1 MIFDKWKMKKQKE
14 KIENVSSAKMALW
27 YLLGDMLVK
36 GLSVITTPIFSRVLT
51 KQQYGDFSNF
61 TSWESILLIFVTLD
75 LSTSISRAKY
85 DFEKKIDEYISSI
98 TAVSTIATI
107 ILYGIVEINSEF
119 FTGFFSMD
127 MFYIR
132 LLFVYFLFEP
142 AYEYMQVK
150 HRMYMKYKFFL
161 LFSLCSAFFRTFVSL
176 ILVYCMEDKYLGRVL
191 GYIIPAIVLYMGIY
205 VFIWKK
211 GKKVKWE
218 YCKYA
223 LLIGLPLIPHTLSA
237 NLLSTSDRVMI
248 QKICG
253 PEQTAIYTL
262 SYTVAAMVTLVRQ
275 SLNKAWVPWFFDAL
289 ATERYDEIKKK
300 SKEYVDIFFVLMI
313 GIVLIAPEMVW
324 ILGGAKYYEA
334 RFIIP
339 PVIGGLLCQFLY
351 TLYVNIEV
359 FQKKT
364 FSISI
369 GTMLATVINIALN
382 LIFIPKYGYI
392 AAAYTTLIGY
402 FALFLFHYLL
412 VKYRIKQA
420 NLFHNAYY
428 FLQVAV
434 FFVIQC
440 VCLLLYKE
448 NIVRYIVLGIY
459 IILGMILMWKKRDY
473 IKQILNIKR

>member
-1 MIFDKWKMKKQKE
+1 MKKKKE
-14 KIENVSSAKMALW
+14 KDENVSTVKMALW
-27 YLLGDMLVK
+27 YLIGDMLVK
-36 GLSVITTPIFSRVLT
+36 GLGVITTPIFSRVLT

-75 LSTSISRAKY
+75 LSASISRAKY
-85 DFEKKIDEYISSI
+85 DYEKKIDEYISSI
-98 TAVSTIATI
+98 MAVSTIATI
-107 ILYGIVEINSEF
+107 FLYGIIEINSKF
-119 FTGFFSMD
+119 FTGCFSMD

-142 AYEYMQVK
+142 AYEYIQEK

-161 LFSLCSAFFRTFVSL
+161 LFSLCSAFLRTFVSL
-176 ILVYCMEDKYLGRVL
+176 VLVYSMEDKYLGRVL
-191 GYIIPAIVLYMGIY
+191 GYIIPAIILYMGIY
-205 VFIWKK
+205 IYVWKK
-211 GKKVKWE
+211 GRKVKWE

-223 LLIGLPLIPHTLSA
+223 LLIGLPMIPHTLSV

-248 QKICG
+248 QKFCG
-253 PEQTAIYTL
+253 PEQTAIYAL
-262 SYTVAAMVTLVRQ
+262 SYMVAAMVTLVRQ

-300 SKEYVDIFFVLMI
+300 SKDYVNIFFLLMI
-313 GIVLIAPEMVW
+313 GIVLIAPEVVW
-324 ILGGAKYYEA
+324 ILGGEKYYEA

-351 TLYVNIEV
+351 TLYLNIEI

-364 FSISI
+364 FSISM
-369 GTMLATVINIALN
+369 GTMLATVINIVLN

-402 FALFLFHYLL
+402 LALLLFHYLM

-448 NIVRYIVLGIY
+448 NIVRYIILSIY
-459 IILGMILMWKKRDY
+459 IILGMILMWKKKDY